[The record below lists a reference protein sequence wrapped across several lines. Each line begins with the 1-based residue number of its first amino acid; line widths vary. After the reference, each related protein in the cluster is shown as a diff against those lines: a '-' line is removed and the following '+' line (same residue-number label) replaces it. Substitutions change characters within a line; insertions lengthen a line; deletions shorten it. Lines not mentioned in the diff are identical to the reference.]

1 VLPHTASD
9 EALRS
14 ALLDRSEPEE
24 QEIIEYAEWQLSKGA
39 KRPARVR
46 HLEKLKSERVFGRQ
60 YDLWDVHTT
69 AGRWWVVTSPTN
81 IYPQR
86 QFPSADYT
94 LSFHIGVTTRVMQRD
109 RRSGE
114 GSAKD
119 RFSGAL
125 RRWEQA
131 ARAIDEAN
139 EAEDFQSVG
148 MKCRECLL
156 TFARDA
162 QSDIE
167 IPPGTVPPKRG
178 DFIAWSALIAEWA
191 AAGEHSKDIRQHLKT
206 LAASTWQLVN
216 WLTHA
221 RNAVH
226 SDAELAVAATSH
238 LLELFSGAI
247 RRRESGQPERC
258 PSCSSYQLDN
268 VYAPELERDPPYV
281 LICRA
286 CGWED
291 PAESVDTEDG
301 SPAAR
306 AH

>member
-1 VLPHTASD
+1 MLPHTASD

-14 ALLDRSEPEE
+14 AVLDRSEREE
-24 QEIIEYAEWQLSKGA
+24 AGIIEYAEWQLSKGA
-39 KRPARVR
+39 ERPARVR

-60 YDLWDVHTT
+60 YDLWDVHAT

-86 QFPSADYT
+86 QFPSADYM
-94 LSFHIGVTTRVMQRD
+94 LSFHIGLTARVAQRE

-114 GSAKD
+114 GSARD
-119 RFSGAL
+119 RFAGAL

-131 ARAIDEAN
+131 ARGIDEAD

-162 QSDIE
+162 QGGLE
-167 IPPGTVPPKRG
+167 ISPGAERPKRG
-178 DFIAWSALIAEWA
+178 DFVGWSALIAEWA
-191 AAGEHSKDIRQHLKT
+191 ATGEHSKEIRGHLKA
-206 LAASTWQLVN
+206 LAVSTWQLVN

-247 RRRESGQPERC
+247 RRRESKQPERC
-258 PSCSSYQLDN
+258 PNCSSYQLDN
-268 VYAPELERDPPYV
+268 VYAPEIERDPPYV
-281 LICRA
+281 LVCRA
-286 CGWED
+286 CGWEH
-291 PAESVDTEDG
+291 PAESAETEDG
-301 SPAAR
+301 PPR
-306 AH
+306 A